1 MKTVL
6 SGIMA
11 TGFLIVISG
20 WAARAE
26 GGETVEQL
34 WKSKCAACHG
44 VDGTAST
51 PMGKKLK
58 VRDVHSP
65 EMQKM
70 SKADLIAT
78 ATKGKEKMP
87 AYETKLTKEQIEQ
100 LVDHM
105 RHLAKGK

>member
-1 MKTVL
+1 MKRVL
-6 SGIMA
+6 IGILA

-20 WAARAE
+20 RVARAQ
-26 GGETVEQL
+26 GGEAVEQL
-34 WKSKCAACHG
+34 WKSKCSSCHG
-44 VDGTAST
+44 VDGTGGT

-65 EMQKM
+65 ELQKM
-70 SKADLIAT
+70 SSAELIAT
-78 ATKGKEKMP
+78 ATKGKGKMP

-100 LVDHM
+100 LVAHM